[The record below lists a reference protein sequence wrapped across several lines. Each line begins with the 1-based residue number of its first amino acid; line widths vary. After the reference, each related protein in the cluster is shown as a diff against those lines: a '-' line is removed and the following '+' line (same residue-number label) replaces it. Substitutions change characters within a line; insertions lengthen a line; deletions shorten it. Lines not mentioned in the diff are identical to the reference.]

1 MQSLV
6 GHDRGP
12 GIAASVILKVLM
24 DELVDKSILNAAD
37 VARILDIADSALTGM
52 GANNIAVRDARDV
65 VKKMRGPEVLA
76 GSVTTQR

>member
-12 GIAASVILKVLM
+12 GIAASVLLKVLM

-37 VARILDIADSALTGM
+37 VAHILDIADSVLTGM
-52 GANNIAVRDARDV
+52 GASNIA
-65 VKKMRGPEVLA
+65 E
-76 GSVTTQR
+76 QRA